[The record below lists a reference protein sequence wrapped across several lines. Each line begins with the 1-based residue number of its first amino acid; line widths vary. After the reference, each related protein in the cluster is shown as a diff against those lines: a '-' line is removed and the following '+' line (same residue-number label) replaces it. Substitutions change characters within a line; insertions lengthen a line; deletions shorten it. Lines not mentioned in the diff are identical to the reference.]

1 MSNQP
6 QVPQI
11 EVKDFAEASKRFTEV
26 YFALGSFQSAL
37 AHVSQAFSEQD
48 GKWISNF
55 LLCEAILA
63 LLEEKKV
70 ITREE
75 FDKEMTRLATELRE
89 HQDKLQQEAEQ
100 TAAEAAEKLADAAE
114 EAVEKAAEKTEQQ

>member
-37 AHVSQAFSEQD
+37 ARASQAFSEQD

-55 LLCEAILA
+55 LLCEAILS
-63 LLEEKKV
+63 LLEEN
-70 ITREE
+70 EE
-75 FDKEMTRLATELRE
+75 IALSEWRLQHGGLHCR
-89 HQDKLQQEAEQ
+89 HQHNRRPLQCR
-100 TAAEAAEKLADAAE
+100 
-114 EAVEKAAEKTEQQ
+114 